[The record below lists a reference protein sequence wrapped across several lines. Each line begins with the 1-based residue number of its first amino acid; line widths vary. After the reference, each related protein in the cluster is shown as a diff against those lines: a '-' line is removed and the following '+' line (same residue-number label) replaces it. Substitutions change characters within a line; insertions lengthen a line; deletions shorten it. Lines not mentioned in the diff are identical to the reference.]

1 MMGASMRLPR
11 GEAPLTMKRRISAI
25 LAADIVGYSKL
36 VAEDEEETVRRLVVW
51 RAAFDE
57 FTTRYGGRIVNT
69 VGDAILAEFPSSV
82 DAVRCAMDVHE
93 SIRARNLAYPVSR
106 QMNFRIGIT
115 VGDVVDREGQLFGDG
130 VNIAARLE
138 GLAPAGGIC
147 VSRTVYEQ
155 VANKLSVKLD
165 DIGHQPVKNLPDP
178 VHAYMIAAHSSV
190 ADAKGKPQKQGATVA
205 RTRWLAGSLVA
216 IVLIVA
222 LAVALQLYRP
232 QPAPHIA
239 DVPPPTP
246 SPASLASADVTRH
259 FDEEK
264 VRALAAT
271 QSIPLPPALKV
282 LAPAAIV
289 PASITEYLGAWGGD
303 KRWRRGGRQALLIVE
318 SVDSAGV
325 ALGVYAHGAPLNPGA
340 ANRPARFGAFAGSIT
355 DNGLSFAWGP
365 SKYLFKLMPDGSMWG
380 KWEPGGEQGQF
391 DLTITL
397 QRIE

>member
-1 MMGASMRLPR
+1 
-11 GEAPLTMKRRISAI
+11 MKRRISAI

-51 RAAFDE
+51 RTAFDE
-57 FTTRYGGRIVNT
+57 LTTRYGGRIVNT
-69 VGDAILAEFPSSV
+69 VGDAVLAEFPSSV

-93 SIRARNLAYPVSR
+93 SIRARNRAYPASR

-115 VGDVVDREGQLFGDG
+115 VGDVLDRDGQLFGDG

-155 VANKLSVKLD
+155 VANKLSVKLE
-165 DIGHQPVKNLPDP
+165 DIGRQQVKNLPDP
-178 VHAYMIAAHSSV
+178 VHAYMIAPHSGV
-190 ADAKGKPQKQGATVA
+190 ADTKGKPRKDGATFT
-205 RTRWLAGSLVA
+205 RTRLLTGSLIA
-216 IVLIVA
+216 VA
-222 LAVALQLYRP
+222 LIAASAVALQLYRP
-232 QPAPHIA
+232 RPSSHVA
-239 DVPPPTP
+239 DVLAPSP

-259 FDEEK
+259 FDEAK
-264 VRALAAT
+264 VRTLAAS

-282 LAPAAIV
+282 LEPGSTV
-289 PASITEYLGAWGGD
+289 PANITDYLGAWGGD
-303 KRWRRGGRQALLIVE
+303 RRWRRGGRQALLIVE
-318 SVDSAGV
+318 SVDNAGV
-325 ALGVYAHGAPLNPGA
+325 ALGVYAHGPPSNPNA
-340 ANRPARFGAFAGSIT
+340 VNRQARFGAFAGTIT
-355 DNGLSFAWGP
+355 DNGLGFAWGP
-365 SKYLFKLMPDGSMWG
+365 SKYLFKLMPDGSIWG